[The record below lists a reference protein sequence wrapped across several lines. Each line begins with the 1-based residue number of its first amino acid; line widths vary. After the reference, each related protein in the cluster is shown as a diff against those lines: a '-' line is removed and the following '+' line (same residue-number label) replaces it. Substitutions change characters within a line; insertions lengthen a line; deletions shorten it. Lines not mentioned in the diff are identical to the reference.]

1 MVLFFK
7 DNFNV
12 VFAVESTNPPTESE
26 IIKQEWLYKAKKLN
40 LTEIKSCYIGPKK
53 TMVSPWSTNAVEITQ
68 NMGIEGIE
76 RIEKFRLKESLDNDY
91 DPMIFEEY
99 SNLNQ
104 DLFKVSITPQP
115 ILEIENI
122 SEYNIQEGLALN
134 EEEINYLEN
143 LSKKLSRKLTDSEV
157 FGFSQVNSEHCRHKI
172 FNGEFIIDGKK
183 KRKFFISINKKNIT
197 N

>member
-12 VFAVESTNPPTESE
+12 VFAVESINPPSKSE
-26 IIKQEWLYKAKKLN
+26 IKKQEWLYKAKKLN

-104 DLFKVSITPQP
+104 DLFKVCITPQP

-122 SEYNIQEGLALN
+122 SFVVSYRGCV
-134 EEEINYLEN
+134 
-143 LSKKLSRKLTDSEV
+143 LSFPPPPWFDRQKLQ
-157 FGFSQVNSEHCRHKI
+157 GSQI
-172 FNGEFIIDGKK
+172 L
-183 KRKFFISINKKNIT
+183 
-197 N
+197 

>member
-26 IIKQEWLYKAKKLN
+26 IKKQEWLYKAKKLN
-40 LTEIKSCYIGPKK
+40 LTEIKSCYVGPKK

-91 DPMIFEEY
+91 DPMIFEED

-104 DLFKVSITPQP
+104 DLFKVSINSQP

-122 SEYNIQEGLALN
+122 SEYNVKEGLALN
-134 EEEINYLEN
+134 EEEIN
-143 LSKKLSRKLTDSEV
+143 
-157 FGFSQVNSEHCRHKI
+157 
-172 FNGEFIIDGKK
+172 
-183 KRKFFISINKKNIT
+183 
-197 N
+197 

>member
-7 DNFNV
+7 DKFNV

-134 EEEINYLEN
+134 EEEIIYLEN